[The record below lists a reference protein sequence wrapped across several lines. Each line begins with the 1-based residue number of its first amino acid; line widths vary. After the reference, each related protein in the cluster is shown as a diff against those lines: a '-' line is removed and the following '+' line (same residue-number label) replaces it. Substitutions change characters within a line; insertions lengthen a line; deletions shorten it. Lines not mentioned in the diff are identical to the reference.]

1 MEVKQ
6 VCILGAGT
14 MGHQLAQS
22 FATAGFGVSMY
33 DVQDV
38 FVEKGHSTIK
48 GNLQR
53 FFVDKG
59 KMTQEQA
66 DAILGRIK
74 PTTSFEDAA
83 RDADLVVEAIPEIME
98 LKKET
103 FKRLSAV
110 CRPDT
115 ILASNTSS
123 LSITEM
129 ASVSTNPERVI
140 GMHFFNPVAVMRL
153 VEIVRAFSTSEETI
167 QVIKEIS
174 EKRLGK
180 ETVVVKDSP
189 GFITSRMVSVISNEA
204 ACMLQEGLASAEDI
218 DKAIRLGLAHPMGPL
233 ELQDYTSGVG
243 LCHEV
248 MTYLQ
253 QEFGDPK
260 YRPAFLLTQLVR
272 AGRLGR
278 KTGKGFYDPAR

>member
-1 MEVKQ
+1 MEVRQ
-6 VCILGAGT
+6 VSVLGAGT
-14 MGHQLAQS
+14 MGHQLTQA

-33 DVQDV
+33 DVQDR
-38 FVEKGHSTIK
+38 FVENGCATIK

-66 DAILGRIK
+66 DAITGRIR
-74 PTTSFEDAA
+74 PTTSFEAA
-83 RDADLVVEAIPEIME
+83 AQDADLVVEAIPEILD
-98 LKKET
+98 LKIQT
-103 FKRLSAV
+103 FKRLSEV
-110 CRPDT
+110 CRPDA

-123 LSITEM
+123 LSITQM
-129 ASVSTNPERVI
+129 ASASANPGRVV

-153 VEIVRAFSTSEETI
+153 IEIVRAFSTSDETV
-167 QVIKEIS
+167 QVIKDIS

-189 GFITSRMVSVISNEA
+189 GFITSRMVSVIANEA

-218 DKAIRLGLAHPMGPL
+218 DKAIKLGLAHPMGPL

-243 LCHEV
+243 ISHEV
-248 MTYLQ
+248 MSYLQ

-278 KTGKGFYDPAR
+278 KAGKGFYDPAK

>member
-1 MEVKQ
+1 MEVGQ
-6 VCILGAGT
+6 VCVLGAGT
-14 MGHQLAQS
+14 MGHQLAQA
-22 FATAGFGVSMY
+22 FATAGLAVSMY
-33 DVQDV
+33 DVEDR
-38 FVEKGHSTIK
+38 FVQNGHSTIK
-48 GNLQR
+48 ANLQR
-53 FFVDKG
+53 FFVEKG
-59 KMTQEQA
+59 KMSQEQA
-66 DAILGRIK
+66 DGITGRIK
-74 PTTSFEDAA
+74 PTANFEIAA
-83 RDADLVVEAIPEIME
+83 KGADLVVEAIPEILV
-98 LKKET
+98 LKIQT
-103 FKRLSAV
+103 FKRLSEV

-123 LSITEM
+123 LSITQM
-129 ASVSTNPERVI
+129 ATASTNPERVV

-153 VEIVRAFSTSEETI
+153 VEIVRAFSTSDGTV
-167 QVIKEIS
+167 QVIKDIS
-174 EKRLGK
+174 EKKLGK

-189 GFITSRMVSVISNEA
+189 GFITSRMVSVIANEA

-243 LCHEV
+243 ICHEA
-248 MTYLQ
+248 MSYLQ

-260 YRPAFLLTQLVR
+260 YRPAYLLTQLVR